1 MDIFLGDLSRTSL
14 KNHNLF
20 YNEKAG
26 GYMIKALVL
35 AGGQGKRLWPK
46 STSDL
51 PKQFTTLFHG
61 KSLFQYTMERLL
73 SFLSIQDIYV
83 VTLEKYKGIVK
94 DQVSII
100 SDDHIIVEPYGRDT
114 AACIGLSATY
124 LKHKYGDPIL
134 ITIPA
139 DQYVLESGKYKDA
152 LYEAANQAIIEDC
165 VVTLGIKPHRPE
177 TGYGYIKRGEKLGS
191 FYKVDQFIEKPP
203 LNQAKEYFNVPTY
216 YWNSGIFVW
225 RASTVL
231 QMIEQFMPFL
241 SHGLKRIEKSM
252 NTPDEK
258 VAIEREY
265 VNIEKKSI
273 DYGVIEQ
280 TDSIYVIPVDFIW
293 DDLGSWDS
301 LERIFSTDEKG
312 NVVEGKSLLM
322 DTTNCVIN
330 SSGQLI
336 ASIGIKD
343 LVIVATEK
351 AILVCPKNRAQDVKL
366 LLEQNDLE

>member
-1 MDIFLGDLSRTSL
+1 
-14 KNHNLF
+14 
-20 YNEKAG
+20 
-26 GYMIKALVL
+26 MIKAVIL
-35 AGGQGKRLWPK
+35 AGGQGQRLWPK

-61 KSLFQYTMERLL
+61 KSLFQYTFERLL
-73 SFLSIQDIYV
+73 TFLKVEDIYV
-83 VTLEKYKGIVK
+83 VTLEKYRGIVK

-100 SDDHIIVEPYGRDT
+100 SDGNIIVEPCGRDT
-114 AACIGLSATY
+114 AACIGLSALY
-124 LKHKYGDPIL
+124 LKHKYVDPIL

-139 DQYVLESGKYKDA
+139 DQYVLQSEIYRDA
-152 LYEAANQAIIEDC
+152 LNEAANQASQEDC

-177 TGYGYIKRGEKLGS
+177 TGYGYIKSGEKIGS

-203 LNQAKEYFNVPTY
+203 LNLAKEYFHTPAY

-231 QMIEQFMPFL
+231 QMIEQFMPLLFK
-241 SHGLKRIEKSM
+241 GLKTIEKSI

-258 VAIEREY
+258 LVLETEY
-265 VNIEKKSI
+265 EKIEKKSI

-280 TDSIYVIPVDFIW
+280 TDHIYVIPVDFIW
-293 DDLGSWDS
+293 DDLGSWDA
-301 LERIFSTDEKG
+301 LERIFSSDEKG
-312 NVVEGKSLLM
+312 NVIEGKSLLM
-322 DTTNCVIN
+322 DTTNCVIH

-366 LLEQNDLE
+366 LLEQNDLELG